1 MRVVEPVVLKR
12 SSIEEP
18 RRMMSISA
26 LPLALALL
34 SWLAWISSHRLASS
48 ALCIFLCVSS
58 DLAFHFAKATMSL

>member
-1 MRVVEPVVLKR
+1 
-12 SSIEEP
+12 
-18 RRMMSISA
+18 MMSISA
-26 LPLALALL
+26 LPLALALLSWLAFWL